1 MKKLL
6 TFIDLLLI
14 LPVSESTLRRYI
26 AKARRGT
33 GNFPLPVNE
42 GFKRKLLFRPED
54 IERWVATQNSAAP
67 QPPIPE
73 SSRERSKRHS
83 AAMKILAQK
92 GVTLGSRE
100 RQLR

>member
-6 TFIDLLLI
+6 TLADLLLF
-14 LPVSESTLRRYI
+14 LPISEATLRRYVSES
-26 AKARRGT
+26 RRGT
-33 GNFPLPVNE
+33 GNFPLPVND

-54 IERWVATQNSAAP
+54 IERWVAFQNSADP

-83 AAMKILAQK
+83 VAMKMLADK
-92 GVTLGSRE
+92 GVTLPS
-100 RQLR
+100 QK